1 MVKIVKILL
10 FLFLEMILVYK
21 CIYWY
26 VFCVI
31 VFFEILKEIKDVC
44 MCNRVKWLCGL
55 RLSLYMRV

>member
-31 VFFEILKEIKDVC
+31 VFFEILKEIKDVG